1 MSSDAKSKIGGGS
14 GGFKSR
20 MEHYLY
26 SGDKKHVMAGI
37 AVISVIFAVPWYFM
51 SRGFDYFSLSLFY
64 YHCVS
69 ILPLFGSSENCYFSI
84 LY

>member
-51 SRGFDYFSLSLFY
+51 SRVKGLVWMGL
-64 YHCVS
+64 V
-69 ILPLFGSSENCYFSI
+69 
-84 LY
+84 